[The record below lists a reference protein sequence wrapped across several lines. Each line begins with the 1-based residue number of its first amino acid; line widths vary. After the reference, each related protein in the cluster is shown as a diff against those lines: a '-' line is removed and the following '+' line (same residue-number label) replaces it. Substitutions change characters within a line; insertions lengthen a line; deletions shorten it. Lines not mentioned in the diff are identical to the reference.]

1 MTGRKRHMAKE
12 SPTILSA
19 DDTKINRTLMKR
31 CLKDYGYQ
39 FLEAENGQ
47 EALEKIRTHCVDL
60 VILDLIMPVLDG
72 FAFLEKL
79 HTEPLPTAIPVIV
92 NSSLEDMTSI
102 QKAFTLGSY
111 DYFVKA
117 LPKEHLQF
125 ILPLKVR
132 NAIQAKRLLDD
143 VCEKKALL
151 EREIQAAGRYQQFL
165 LPKEF
170 KAKGMEVEACFHPYI
185 GVGGDFFDFIPLTQD
200 KTAFI
205 IADVTGHGVLSA
217 MVAAIL
223 KPLFRQYV
231 RDTESPL
238 HTLQRLNQD
247 FLTLTDDTHYVTA
260 FVGVYDPYQHT
271 LYYANAGHPPPLYL
285 HHTTDAIEVLKAT
298 GVFLGLFEDEE
309 WRAEEKL
316 LSVASGD
323 RFLLITDG
331 VSEAQ
336 SATGAF
342 FGTDSLPK
350 VLRDMAD
357 GDLAQTS
364 DHLWQHLRAFT
375 GEQLT
380 DDVTFV
386 VIRFQEIQAPRVVC
400 IPNNPAHVL
409 PVVEE
414 ILSTIGHHASLQDRE
429 AIKISLVEII
439 LNAIEHGNLAIGY
452 AHKHTALEAGTFDEL
467 VAQRRGTTPY
477 SSRQVTIEYVMDP
490 TQAFFTVSDEGA
502 GFDWGAIPDPRTEDK
517 RRMAHGRGILIARTN
532 MDECTF
538 HQPGNKVTLV
548 KHFSRPAAE
557 SSELEHCSS

>member
-1 MTGRKRHMAKE
+1 MAGE
-12 SPTILSA
+12 NPIILIA
-19 DDTKINRTLMKR
+19 DDTKINRTLVKR
-31 CLKDYGYQ
+31 CLKGYGYQ

-47 EALEKIRTHCVDL
+47 EALEKIRTHDVDL

-79 HTEPLPTAIPVIV
+79 YAEPLHTSIPVIV

-102 QKAFTLGSY
+102 QRALALGSY
-111 DYFVKA
+111 DYFIKA
-117 LPKEHLQF
+117 LPKEHLQV

-143 VCEKKALL
+143 VCEKKAIL
-151 EREIQAAGRYQQFL
+151 EREIQAAGRYQRFL

-170 KAKGMEVEACFHPYI
+170 KAKGMEVEAFFHPYI
-185 GVGGDFFDFIPLTQD
+185 GVGGDFFDFIPLTED

-231 RDTESPL
+231 QDTESPL
-238 HTLQRLNQD
+238 HTVQRLNQD

-260 FVGVYDPYQHT
+260 FVGVYDPHQHT
-271 LYYANAGHPPPLYL
+271 LCYANAGHPPPLYL
-285 HHTTDAIEVLKAT
+285 HHTTDAIEILKAT
-298 GVFLGLFEDEE
+298 GVFLGLFEDAE
-309 WRAEEKL
+309 WSAEEKVL
-316 LSVASGD
+316 TVASGD
-323 RFLLITDG
+323 CFLLITDG

-342 FGTDSLPK
+342 FGTDSLPN
-350 VLRDMAD
+350 VLRDMA
-357 GDLAQTS
+357 GEALTQTS
-364 DHLWQHLRAFT
+364 AHLWQHLQAFS
-375 GEQLT
+375 GGQLT

-386 VIRFQEIQAPRVVC
+386 IIRFRDIGTPRVVRV
-400 IPNNPAHVL
+400 PNEPAQVL
-409 PVVEE
+409 PVVEA
-414 ILSTIGHHASLQDRE
+414 ILRTLGHRGSCQDRE

-452 AHKHTALEAGTFDEL
+452 AHKHAALEAGTFDAL
-467 VAQRRGTTPY
+467 VAERQCTTPY
-477 SSRQVTIEYVMDP
+477 ASRQVTIEYVTD
-490 TQAFFTVSDEGA
+490 AIRASFTVSDEGA
-502 GFDWGAIPDPRTEDK
+502 GFDWRVIPDPRAADK
-517 RRMAHGRGILIARTN
+517 RMMAHGRGVLIARAN

-538 HQPGNKVTLV
+538 HQPGNRVTLV
-548 KHFSRPAAE
+548 KRFSQPVAAAHTP
-557 SSELEHCSS
+557 EHGG

>member
-1 MTGRKRHMAKE
+1 MTGRNLYMVGE
-12 SPTILSA
+12 NPTILIA
-19 DDTKINRTLMKR
+19 DDTKINRTLVKR
-31 CLKDYGYQ
+31 CLKGYGYQ

-47 EALEKIRTHCVDL
+47 EALEKLQTHRVDL

-79 HTEPLPTAIPVIV
+79 HTEPLHTSIPVIV

-102 QKAFTLGSY
+102 QKALTLGSY

-143 VCEKKALL
+143 VCAKKAIL
-151 EREIQAAGRYQQFL
+151 EREIQAAGRYQRFL

-170 KAKGMEVEACFHPYI
+170 KAKGMEVEAFFQPYI

-223 KPLFRQYV
+223 KPLFQQYV

-238 HTLQRLNQD
+238 HTVQRLNQD

-260 FVGVYDPYQHT
+260 FVGVYDPHQHT
-271 LYYANAGHPPPLYL
+271 LCYANAGHPPPLYL

-309 WRAEEKL
+309 WLAAEKV

-323 RFLLITDG
+323 RCLLITDG

-336 SATGAF
+336 SATGTF
-342 FGTDSLPK
+342 FGTDSLPN

-375 GEQLT
+375 GGQLT

-386 VIRFQEIQAPRVVC
+386 VIRFRDIGTLPVVR
-400 IPNNPAHVL
+400 IPNDPAQVL

-414 ILSTIGHHASLQDRE
+414 ILSTIGHKGSSQDRE

-452 AHKHTALEAGTFDEL
+452 ARKHATLEAGTFEEL
-467 VAQRRGTTPY
+467 VAERRCTTPY
-477 SSRQVTIEYVMDP
+477 ASRRVTIEYVMDP
-490 TQAFFTVSDEGA
+490 IQASFTVSDEGA
-502 GFDWGAIPDPRTEDK
+502 GFDWRTIPDPRAEDQ
-517 RRMAHGRGILIARTN
+517 RMMAHGRGVLIARAN
-532 MDECTF
+532 MDQCTF

-548 KHFSRPAAE
+548 KRFSRPAPGSHAPE
-557 SSELEHCSS
+557 PCG